1 MTRADA
7 EKLRRHLAGSDA
19 LPEYFVRLILQRI
32 AEGDCPQQW
41 LDRMLERILYLESV
55 LKGAGSE

>member
-7 EKLRRHLAGSDA
+7 EKLRRRLADGDA
-19 LPEYFVRLILQRI
+19 LPEYFVRLLLQRI

-41 LDRMLERILYLESV
+41 LDRVLERILYLEGV
-55 LKGAGSE
+55 LKGAGHE